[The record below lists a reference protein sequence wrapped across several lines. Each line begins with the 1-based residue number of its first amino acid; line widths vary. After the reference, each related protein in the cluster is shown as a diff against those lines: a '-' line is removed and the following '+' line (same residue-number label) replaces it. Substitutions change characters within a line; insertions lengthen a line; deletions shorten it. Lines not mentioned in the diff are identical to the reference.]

1 MRSNLAGNFVSSQ
14 IRAMLA
20 SSSPPVTITPHY
32 LLTSKTAVD
41 AGQPAQAV
49 YKGFAKGFVHPQE
62 SFRRYQEERVLLEFK
77 ESAVQTWPGP
87 HALMSTSGG
96 VSQLDLAE
104 SYPGR
109 TFEFPDGFNQ
119 LFTAN
124 RYRVAESL
132 FDPRAAFPNADVA
145 APTAEQTIPAL
156 VKAALS
162 QVDIDIR
169 PHLLSSVVIVGGTTL
184 LYGFTERLKME
195 LEKMSPSVRVRVH
208 APGNSVE
215 RRFSSWIGGS
225 IMASLG
231 TFHQMW
237 ISKKEYDEHGPNIV
251 EKRCK

>member
-1 MRSNLAGNFVSSQ
+1 
-14 IRAMLA
+14 MLA
-20 SSSPPVTITPHY
+20 SNNPPITITPHY
-32 LLTSKTAVD
+32 LLVSKTAVD

-49 YKGFAKGFVHPQE
+49 YKEFPKGFTPPQE

-87 HALMSTSGG
+87 QPLMSTSGG

-109 TFEFPDGFNQ
+109 TFEFPDGYNQ

-132 FDPRAAFPNADVA
+132 FDPRAAYPDAEIA

-156 VKAALS
+156 AKQALS
-162 QVDIDIR
+162 QVDVDIR
-169 PHLLSSVVIVGGTTL
+169 PHLLSNVVVVGGTSL
-184 LYGFTERLKME
+184 LYGFTERLKVE
-195 LEKMSPSVRVRVH
+195 LEKLSPSTRVRIH
-208 APGNSVE
+208 APGNTVE
-215 RRFSSWIGGS
+215 RRFGSWIGGS

-237 ISKKEYDEHGPNIV
+237 ISKKEYDEHGPSIV